1 MMKNRSFL
9 LGLGS
14 GLVAGALLLQVMI
27 SGNAAPLTKEQV
39 LKGAAQLNLKVSDES
54 GKLLTQGE
62 SELEVQPGSTEGPLG
77 EGDDT
82 REPVSTK
89 VPAAPEASL
98 PPSAPAT
105 AVVPS
110 PAATPKAIEPSTPA
124 VPSSPA
130 DEVAQQPKDAGV
142 PDVPDVPEQP
152 ETPKAPK
159 PEVVTVRIP
168 SGITLTRTADL
179 LAQSG
184 AVKDKEAF
192 LKSAKERKIN
202 TKIQY
207 GSYSFEKGES
217 IDSIIEKLIT
227 LKK

>member
-1 MMKNRSFL
+1 MKNRSFL

-39 LKGAAQLNLKVSDES
+39 LKGAARLNLKVSDET
-54 GKLLTQGE
+54 GKLLTPVE
-62 SELEVQPGSTEGPLG
+62 AEPEVQPGSTEGQPAAE
-77 EGDDT
+77 EGSS
-82 REPVSTK
+82 EPVSTGM
-89 VPAAPEASL
+89 PTALEPS
-98 PPSAPAT
+98 PSPSAPAT
-105 AVVPS
+105 AAVPS
-110 PAATPKAIEPSTPA
+110 PVATPEAAEPSAPA
-124 VPSSPA
+124 VPSPPA
-130 DEVAQQPKDAGV
+130 EKVAQQPKNTGA
-142 PDVPDVPEQP
+142 PAVPEQP
-152 ETPKAPK
+152 EAPKAPT

-168 SGITLTRTADL
+168 SGITLTRTAEL

-184 AVKDKEAF
+184 AVKDKAAF

-207 GSYSFEKGES
+207 GTYSFEKGES

>member
-62 SELEVQPGSTEGPLG
+62 YGLEVQPGSTEGPLD
-77 EGDDT
+77 EGGST

-89 VPAAPEASL
+89 VPVAPEASS

-110 PAATPKAIEPSTPA
+110 PAATPKAVEPSTPA

-130 DEVAQQPKDAGV
+130 DEVAQQPKDTGV
-142 PDVPDVPEQP
+142 PYVPERP
-152 ETPKAPK
+152 ETPGAPK

-207 GSYSFEKGES
+207 GTYSFEKGES

>member
-1 MMKNRSFL
+1 MKNRSFL

-54 GKLLTQGE
+54 GKLLTPGE
-62 SELEVQPGSTEGPLG
+62 SALEVQPGSTEGPLG
-77 EGDDT
+77 EAGDT
-82 REPVSTK
+82 REPVSTE
-89 VPAAPEASL
+89 VPAVMEASP

-110 PAATPKAIEPSTPA
+110 PAATPKATEPSTPA

-130 DEVAQQPKDAGV
+130 EEIAQQPKDTGT
-142 PDVPDVPEQP
+142 PDVPEQP
-152 ETPKAPK
+152 ETPKSPK

-207 GSYSFEKGES
+207 GTYSFEKGES